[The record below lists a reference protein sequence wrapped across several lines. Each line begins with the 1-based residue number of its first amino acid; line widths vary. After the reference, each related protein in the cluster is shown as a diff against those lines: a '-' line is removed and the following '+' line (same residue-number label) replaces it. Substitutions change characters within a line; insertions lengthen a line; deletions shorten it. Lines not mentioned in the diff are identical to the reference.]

1 VVGDDLKPGDAVL
14 RGLLYRWI
22 PNTELSFDYKS
33 GKPSKMAFRP
43 DHEKG
48 ETGISVFRADLIGP
62 REVIYGLDGYGV
74 CEFTAE
80 AFLQE
85 VRRLRESRENR
96 FDEEVRITCDPNAVP
111 VKGHA
116 HCYIDPMPAIIQK
129 ALYKRLATMTP
140 GFLPGASVAG
150 RSSREDSP

>member
-1 VVGDDLKPGDAVL
+1 VVADDLKLGEPVL

-33 GKPSKMAFRP
+33 AKPSKMAFRP
-43 DHEKG
+43 DQG

-62 REVIYGLDGYGV
+62 QEVIHGLEGYGV

-80 AFLQE
+80 AFIEE

-96 FDEEVRITCDPNAVP
+96 FDENVTISFDPNGVP

-116 HCYIDPMPAIIQK
+116 HCYIQPMPPIIQK

-150 RSSREDSP
+150 RSSREDS